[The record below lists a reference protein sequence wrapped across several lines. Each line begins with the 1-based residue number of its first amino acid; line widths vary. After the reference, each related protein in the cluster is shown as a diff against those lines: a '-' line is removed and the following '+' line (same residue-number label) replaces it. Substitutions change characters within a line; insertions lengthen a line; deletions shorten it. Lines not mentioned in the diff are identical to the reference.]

1 MIVPSIAAKSRGY
14 REDLTNSLCNHQIG
28 SRLGAEMPHTTFY
41 EEFDNFSDI
50 EQQIA
55 LKRFTWFI

>member
-1 MIVPSIAAKSRGY
+1 
-14 REDLTNSLCNHQIG
+14 
-28 SRLGAEMPHTTFY
+28 MPHTTFY